1 MQDLLFLDVT
11 PLSMG
16 LNTADVTTKLIE
28 SNTTFLM
35 KKGQT
40 FIANVD
46 NQPGVL
52 IQVVKGERARTEN
65 NNLLG
70 KFHLDRIQPASRG
83 LPQVEVTLDINGKG
97 TLDVFARDESAPSVL
112 PRRRPLRLTPFSTA
126 LISLVVESTV

>member
-1 MQDLLFLDVT
+1 MDIT

-28 SNTTFLM
+28 RNTTFLM

-40 FIANVD
+40 FIAYVD
-46 NQPGVL
+46 NQPDVL
-52 IQVVKGERARTEN
+52 IQVVKGGRARTEN

-83 LPQVEVTLDINGKG
+83 LPQVEVSFDIDANGMSH
-97 TLDVFARDESAPSVL
+97 D
-112 PRRRPLRLTPFSTA
+112 
-126 LISLVVESTV
+126 TV